1 MCDRD
6 CDIRPKVNFLLH
18 CATFT
23 TERQA
28 LMNKLH
34 STKAN
39 NLVGTKTSIFL
50 TLLFGKKTFKLT

>member
-1 MCDRD
+1 MCNRD
-6 CDIRPKVNFLLH
+6 CDIRPNINFLLH

-23 TERQA
+23 TERQT

-39 NLVGTKTSIFL
+39 NLVETKTSIFL